1 MTCSYCL
8 AAEDEASTP
17 AKIPTGTKRKR
28 PEPRDP
34 NAPKRPCSAYIYYS
48 AVMRPKMR
56 EEKPEMGMSERSK
69 YIGKEWASL
78 DAEQKKVSKR
88 CKDGCICW
96 IF

>member
-1 MTCSYCL
+1 MR
-8 AAEDEASTP
+8 P
-17 AKIPTGTKRKR
+17 AHQPRPPPACTKRKR

-48 AVMRPKMR
+48 AVVRPKMR

-78 DAEQKKVSKR
+78 DQEQKKASKW
-88 CKDGCICW
+88 CKDGCIYW